1 MTSQVASAMRHLS
14 HRRRAG
20 EFGEQRSALQ
30 WTLGWRG
37 APSPHP
43 APGCTWCTWCTWY
56 FERSFAFRSS
66 HFSMILNVLF
76 ALLKAYITHLDSA
89 GIYNHRA
96 AFRTDPDRSG
106 QVVVR
111 FFVHPRRDGDDF
123 ASLVTTLQDAT
134 LGSCLDSRI
143 IVHFWR
149 QQRTPNKTKLRKLR
163 KATYASLCITM
174 PMWIHVNTSN
184 PWMGLVAVPGL
195 ATAIAR

>member
-1 MTSQVASAMRHLS
+1 MSSVVPFSERLGEEAHHL
-14 HRRRAG
+14 
-20 EFGEQRSALQ
+20 
-30 WTLGWRG
+30 
-37 APSPHP
+37 PIIPHP
-43 APGCTWCTWCTWY
+43 APGCTWCTWY

-66 HFSMILNVLF
+66 HFSTILNVLF

-96 AFRTDPDRSG
+96 AFRTDPNRSG

-163 KATYASLCITM
+163 KATMHHYASLCQCEY
-174 PMWIHVNTSN
+174 MWI
-184 PWMGLVAVPGL
+184 PQIPGWGWVAVPGL